1 MKIRIVAL
9 LAVCAVAAGP
19 ASAFDAFVAL
29 PYDDLAAQGWKATA
43 AAVWHSNT
51 NASVTWTNDYG
62 ASNFRFFTG
71 SMPVSWEFQWAGVST
86 NAFAGMPLSAIT
98 SVNIRNFGA
107 FGDNAYNWQPP
118 TFTWVVDKGDTN
130 QRCIT
135 WLPWTNGN
143 ARESG
148 VWHEYDAATTGQWF
162 VEETGAMYTSLAA
175 LKAALPNA
183 YFEFAAELPLDWGY
197 ASQQA
202 FNVGN
207 CPLYDGDRAYFSG
220 AAGYV
225 DWFEVGVNGVVT
237 RYDLVPEPGSLLAL
251 ASGLGS
257 LGLWRRRR

>member
-9 LAVCAVAAGP
+9 LAACAFVAGP
-19 ASAFDAFVAL
+19 ASALTMLEEL
-29 PYDDLAAQGWKATA
+29 PYDDLATHGWKVTATA
-43 AAVWHSNT
+43 VYQSGT
-51 NASVTWTNDYG
+51 NASVTWTDNYG

-71 SMPVSWEFQWAGVST
+71 SMPVSWQFQWAGISS
-86 NAFAGMPLSAIT
+86 NAFAGTLLSAIT
-98 SVNIRNFGA
+98 SVKIRNFGA
-107 FGDNAYNWQPP
+107 YGDNVNNWQPP
-118 TFTWVVDKGDTN
+118 TFTWVVDKGDLN

-143 ARESG
+143 AREPG

-162 VEETGAMYTSLAA
+162 VEETGAMYNSLAA

-183 YFEFAAELPLDWGY
+183 YFELAADLPLDWGY

-220 AAGYV
+220 ASGYV
-225 DWFEVGVNGVVT
+225 DWFEVGVNGAVT

-251 ASGLGS
+251 AAGLGS

>member
-143 ARESG
+143 AREPG
-148 VWHEYDAATTGQWF
+148 LWHEYDAATTGQWF
-162 VEETGAMYTSLAA
+162 VEETGAKYNSLAA
-175 LKAALPNA
+175 LQAALPIA
-183 YFEFAAELPLDWGY
+183 FFEVAADLPLSWGY

-251 ASGLGS
+251 AAGLGS